1 MSQINLNSAFDPL
14 APLQRW
20 VTYTQTEILSPKEE
34 LRAVKEEEQSVRTP
48 QQRQLDSV
56 QVQLRDMDQR
66 LSEVV
71 DAVTELFNKQESV
84 HEMLGHL
91 LQGLNALKGQTQQ
104 QDPPMTHDH
113 SRHAAVLLVV
123 SLVKKATNQRLFT
136 SVALS
141 FACFDCNRVMCRHCW
156 IKYASF

>member
-20 VTYTQTEILSPKEE
+20 VTYTQKEILWLKAE
-34 LRAVKEEEQSVRTP
+34 LRAAKDEEQSIRTL

-66 LSEVV
+66 LSEDV
-71 DAVTELFNKQESV
+71 DAVTELFNKQKSV

-91 LQGLNALKGQTQQ
+91 LSDLNALKGQTQQ
-104 QDPPMTHDH
+104 QDPPLTIPDTQPYH
-113 SRHAAVLLVV
+113 
-123 SLVKKATNQRLFT
+123 
-136 SVALS
+136 
-141 FACFDCNRVMCRHCW
+141 
-156 IKYASF
+156 

>member
-20 VTYTQTEILSPKEE
+20 VTYTQTEILRLKEE
-34 LRAVKEEEQSVRTP
+34 LRAAKEEEQSVRTL

-56 QVQLRDMDQR
+56 QLQLRDMDQR

-71 DAVTELFNKQESV
+71 DAVTELFNKQKSV

-91 LQGLNALKGQTQQ
+91 LNDLNALKGQTQQ
-104 QDPPMTHDH
+104 QDPPMTIPDM
-113 SRHAAVLLVV
+113 
-123 SLVKKATNQRLFT
+123 QPY
-136 SVALS
+136 
-141 FACFDCNRVMCRHCW
+141 C
-156 IKYASF
+156 

>member
-20 VTYTQTEILSPKEE
+20 VTYTQTEILRLKEE
-34 LRAVKEEEQSVRTP
+34 LRAAKEEEQSVRTL

-71 DAVTELFNKQESV
+71 DADTELFNKQKSV
-84 HEMLGHL
+84 HEMFGHL
-91 LQGLNALKGQTQQ
+91 LNDLNALRRENQQ
-104 QDPPMTHDH
+104 QDPPMTIPG
-113 SRHAAVLLVV
+113 
-123 SLVKKATNQRLFT
+123 TQPY
-136 SVALS
+136 
-141 FACFDCNRVMCRHCW
+141 C
-156 IKYASF
+156 

>member
-1 MSQINLNSAFDPL
+1 MSQISLNSAFDPL

-20 VTYTQTEILSPKEE
+20 VTYTQTEILRLKEE
-34 LRAVKEEEQSVRTP
+34 LRAAKEEEQSIRTL

-91 LQGLNALKGQTQQ
+91 LQDLNALKGQTQQ
-104 QDPPMTHDH
+104 QDPPMTIPD
-113 SRHAAVLLVV
+113 
-123 SLVKKATNQRLFT
+123 TQPY
-136 SVALS
+136 
-141 FACFDCNRVMCRHCW
+141 C
-156 IKYASF
+156 